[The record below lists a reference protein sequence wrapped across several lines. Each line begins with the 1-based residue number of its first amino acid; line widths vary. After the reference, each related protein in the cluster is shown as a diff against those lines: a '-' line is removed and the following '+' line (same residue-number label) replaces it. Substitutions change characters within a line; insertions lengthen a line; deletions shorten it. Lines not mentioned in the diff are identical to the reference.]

1 MIPVLSLLIFLPII
15 GGIVCWLISILL
27 AKKFN
32 FAITAEQQLIT
43 SSGKIAF
50 IEKCKQQW
58 LRYGI
63 AWIAI
68 AIILIELIISLYYW
82 YDCLHSL
89 SSGVADTWEKQLDVT
104 WIPFLGIRFHVM
116 LDGFSVIMVT
126 LTLFLTLL
134 TLLYSLK
141 EKHTNIGLYYLCI
154 LWCCSSVVGLLTAVD
169 LFLFFLFWEMV
180 SIPLY
185 FLVVLWGRR
194 DSNAQLRFNGAIK
207 LLIFTQASSLVMLLS
222 IISLALINLSLTKVW
237 SFDYDTLINTPIS
250 ARAEFL
256 LMIGFFLAFI
266 VRMPLIPFHSWFID
280 AHIESS
286 TTSSMMISG
295 LLMNAAVYGILRFVL
310 PIFPNASLIFAPFVM
325 LYALGSL
332 YYSAFLVFNQSDIKK
347 LIAYVHIALISF
359 LTFMIYVGNILIYQG
374 VIIQMIAISLSITG
388 LFMVSG
394 MLTDRYLTRN
404 IKQFIGLRGRIN
416 YLPAFTLFFVLAILG
431 IPGTANF
438 IGNLMQLFGAYKLY
452 PSLVLILLIG
462 LLFASIAL
470 LIRMQP
476 ILYGLTSVH
485 EANISVIYKA
495 MSPREFGLLFI
506 LAISLLVIGL
516 YPQFILDTSYPMIY
530 KIQHYLDASQI
541 VDNKEGA

>member
-1 MIPVLSLLIFLPII
+1 MLSLLIFLPMI
-15 GGIVCWLISILL
+15 GGIICWLTSILL

-32 FAITAEQQLIT
+32 FIITTEQQLAT
-43 SSGKIAF
+43 STVKKHF
-50 IEKCKQQW
+50 IEKCKVQW

-68 AIILIELIISLYYW
+68 IIVLIELAITLFYW
-82 YDCLHSL
+82 HDCLHTL
-89 SSGVADTWEKQLDVT
+89 SSDSANVWKKELDVN

-116 LDGFSVIMVT
+116 LDGLSVIMVT

-134 TLLYSLK
+134 TLLYSFK
-141 EKHTNIGLYYLCI
+141 EKHNNLGLYYLCI

-207 LLIFTQASSLVMLLS
+207 LLIFTQASSLIMLLS
-222 IISLALINLSLTKVW
+222 IISLALVNLFLTKVW
-237 SFDYDTLINTPIS
+237 SFDYDTLISTPIS
-250 ARAEFL
+250 SRAEFL

-266 VRMPLIPFHSWFID
+266 VRMPLIPFQSWFID

-286 TTSSMMISG
+286 TTSSMLISG
-295 LLMNAAVYGILRFVL
+295 LLMNVAVYGLLRFVL
-310 PIFPNASLIFAPFVM
+310 PIFPNASQIFAPLVM
-325 LYALGSL
+325 IYAIGSL
-332 YYSAFLVFNQSDIKK
+332 FYSAFLVFNQSDIKK
-347 LIAYVHIALISF
+347 LIAYVHIALMSF
-359 LTFMIYVGNILIYQG
+359 LVFMVYVGNILTYQG
-374 VIIQMIAISLSITG
+374 VIIQMMAISLSITG

-404 IKQFIGLRGRIN
+404 IKQFVGLRGRVN
-416 YLPAFTLFFVLAILG
+416 YLPAFTVFFVLAILG

-438 IGNLMQLFGAYKLY
+438 IGNLMQLFGAYKRY
-452 PSLVLILLIG
+452 PSLVLMLSVG
-462 LLFASIAL
+462 LLFVSIAL

-476 ILYGLTSVH
+476 ILYGLTSAH
-485 EANISVIYKA
+485 EAKISVIYKA
-495 MSPREFGLLFI
+495 MSPKEFGLLLV
-506 LAISLLVIGL
+506 LAMALLVIGL
-516 YPQFILDTSYPMIY
+516 YPQFILDTSYPIIY
-530 KIQHYLDASQI
+530 KIQYYLDASQVI
-541 VDNKEGA
+541 NNKVGA